1 MKSRPMSDHTSVG
14 TGRGSSNP
22 AGRRCSDLLRW
33 QVEHARTNS
42 CTHVGEVEIPA
53 KAMEGALYALV
64 AVPMDNDQ
72 YLLEER

>member
-1 MKSRPMSDHTSVG
+1 
-14 TGRGSSNP
+14 
-22 AGRRCSDLLRW
+22 
-33 QVEHARTNS
+33 
-42 CTHVGEVEIPA
+42 VEIPA